1 MPLPSSWGIA
11 RMRILSVDQMRQVEE
26 ASVAAGVPTSAL
38 MENAGVAAARFCS
51 SILRPTAG
59 SRVLALVGPGNN
71 GGDALVAARHLQRWG
86 ARVTA
91 YLVSER
97 PADDPNLAEAARRG
111 VRLIPASG
119 DTQGEALRAELD
131 SCSLALDGVLGTG
144 RARPLEGTIQE
155 VMLALG
161 RARRSGG
168 AMATVAL
175 DVPTGMDA
183 DSGEVDPACPGADHT
198 IALGYPKMGH
208 YRFPGAEVRGELHI
222 VDIGIPPGLDAG
234 ISTELLTDRLVA
246 VGLPQRPTVSHKG
259 TFGHTL
265 AVAGSGRYVG
275 AACLAS
281 EAAARVGS
289 GLVTLA
295 SPECIYPQLA
305 VKLTEVIQHPV
316 FSDVEGRFH
325 VDAAPSIREAASV
338 CSAMVLGCG
347 FGSSPTL
354 VELVRQV
361 LLQHPQPS
369 IPVVVDADG
378 LNNLAK
384 IESWWEAISYPMVLT
399 PHPGEMSTLAGIPV
413 SEVQARREETAL
425 EMAACWGQTVVLKGA
440 YTVIAA
446 SDGRCFI
453 SPFANPALAS
463 GGTGDVLAGMIAGL
477 MAQGAGPVDAACCGV
492 YLHAAVGEELRGA
505 MGDAGV
511 LASDMLPLLPGAMQ
525 KLRKS

>member
-1 MPLPSSWGIA
+1 MK
-11 RMRILSVDQMRQVEE
+11 ILSVDQMRQVEE
-26 ASVAAGVPTSAL
+26 ASVAAGVPVSTL
-38 MENAGVAAARFCS
+38 MENAGLATARFCS
-51 SILRPTAG
+51 SLLSPTAG

-71 GGDALVAARHLQRWG
+71 GGDALVAARHLHRWG

-91 YLVSER
+91 YMVSER

-111 VRLIPASG
+111 VRLVSASDDPDG
-119 DTQGEALRAELD
+119 AVLQSEQE
-131 SCSLALDGVLGTG
+131 SCSLVLDGVLGTG
-144 RARPLEGTIQE
+144 RARPMEGVIQQ

-161 RARRSGG
+161 DARGSRRA
-168 AMATVAL
+168 MVTVAL

-198 IALGYPKMGH
+198 IAFGFPKMGH

-222 VDIGIPPGLDAG
+222 ADIGVPPGLDAG
-234 ISTELLTDRLVA
+234 ISAELLTEQLA
-246 VGLPQRPTVSHKG
+246 AGGLPQRPTLSHKG

-265 AVAGSGRYVG
+265 VVAGSGRYIG

-295 SPECIYPQLA
+295 SPECIYPQVA
-305 VKLTEVIQHPV
+305 AKLTEVIQRPV
-316 FSDVEGRFH
+316 LNDIEGRFH
-325 VDAAPSIREAASV
+325 VDAAPSIREAAAV

-347 FGSSPTL
+347 LGSSPGL
-354 VELVRQV
+354 VQLVKQV
-361 LLQHPQPS
+361 LLQHPQPA
-369 IPVVVDADG
+369 IPAVVDADG

-384 IESWWEAISYPMVLT
+384 IDNWWETVSYPVVLT
-399 PHPGEMSTLAGIPV
+399 PHPGEMATLAGIPV
-413 SEVQARREETAL
+413 SQVQARREDIAL
-425 EMAACWGQTVVLKGA
+425 EMAERWGQTVVLKGA

-446 SDGRCFI
+446 PNGRCTI

-477 MAQGAGPVDAACCGV
+477 LAQGAEPVDAACCGV
-492 YLHAAVGEELRGA
+492 YLHAAVGEELRSA

-511 LASDMLPLLPGAMQ
+511 LASDMLPRLPGAMQ
-525 KLRKS
+525 KLRKP

>member
-1 MPLPSSWGIA
+1 MLWGIA
-11 RMRILSVDQMRQVEE
+11 GMKILSVDQMRQVEE
-26 ASVAAGVPTSAL
+26 ASASAGAGVPASAL
-38 MENAGVAAARFCS
+38 MENAGLAAARFCS
-51 SILRPTAG
+51 SILKPTAS

-71 GGDALVAARHLQRWG
+71 GGDALVAAGHLSRWG

-91 YLVSER
+91 YLVAER
-97 PADDPNLAEAARRG
+97 PAADPNLAEAAKRG
-111 VRLIPASG
+111 VKLVSAADDP
-119 DTQGEALRAELD
+119 ERAAMQVELD
-131 SCSLALDGVLGTG
+131 SCALVLDGVLGTG
-144 RARPLEGTIQE
+144 RARPLDGVMQQ

-161 RARRSGG
+161 RARQSGS
-168 AMATVAL
+168 ALTVVAL

-198 IALGYPKMGH
+198 IAFGYPKMGH
-208 YRFPGAEVRGELHI
+208 YRFPGADVRGELHI
-222 VDIGIPPGLDAG
+222 VDIGIPSGLDSG
-234 ISTELLTDRLVA
+234 IPTELLTEHLA
-246 VGLPQRPTVSHKG
+246 ANALPRRPSISHKG

-265 AVAGSGRYVG
+265 VVAGSGRYVG

-281 EAAARVGS
+281 EAAARAGS

-305 VKLTEVIQHPV
+305 AKLTEVIQRPV
-316 FSDVEGRFH
+316 LSDLEGRFH
-325 VDAAPSIREAASV
+325 VDAAPSIKEAASG
-338 CSAMVLGCG
+338 CSAMLLGCG
-347 FGSSPTL
+347 FGSSPGL
-354 VELVRQV
+354 VELVKQV

-384 IESWWEAISYPMVLT
+384 IDNWWEAITYPMVLT
-399 PHPGEMSTLAGIPV
+399 PHPGEMATLAGISVPQ
-413 SEVQARREETAL
+413 VQARREDLAL
-425 EMAACWGQTVVLKGA
+425 EMAERWGQTVVLKGA

-446 SDGRCFI
+446 PDGRCFI

-477 MAQGAGPVDAACCGV
+477 MAQGAEPVDAACCGV
-492 YLHAAVGEELRGA
+492 YLHAAVGEELRGE

-511 LASDMLPLLPGAMQ
+511 LASDMLPRLPRAMQ
-525 KLRKS
+525 TLRML

>member
-1 MPLPSSWGIA
+1 MPLSWGIA
-11 RMRILSVDQMRQVEE
+11 RMKILSVDQMRRVEE
-26 ASVAAGVPTSAL
+26 ASVAAGVPVSTL
-38 MENAGVAAARFCS
+38 MENAGLAAARFCS
-51 SILRPTAG
+51 SISVPTAG

-97 PADDPNLAEAARRG
+97 SSDDPNLAEAGRRG
-111 VRLIPASG
+111 VKLVTASDDPEG
-119 DTQGEALRAELD
+119 DALRTELD
-131 SCSLALDGVLGTG
+131 SCSIVLDGVLGTG
-144 RARPLEGTIQE
+144 RARPLEGVIQQ
-155 VMLALG
+155 VMLAVG
-161 RARRSGG
+161 RARESGR
-168 AMATVAL
+168 ALTTVVL

-183 DSGEVDPACPGADHT
+183 NSGEVDPACPGADHT
-198 IALGYPKMGH
+198 IAFGYPKMGH
-208 YRFPGAEVRGELHI
+208 YRFPGADSRGELHI
-222 VDIGIPPGLDAG
+222 VDIGIPPGLDSDIPTDLLTAG
-234 ISTELLTDRLVA
+234 IASG
-246 VGLPQRPTVSHKG
+246 GLPERPTVSHKG

-265 AVAGSGRYVG
+265 VVAGSGRYVG

-295 SPECIYPQLA
+295 SPQCIYPQLA
-305 VKLTEVIQHPV
+305 AKLTEAIQHPV
-316 FSDVEGRFH
+316 LSDVEGRFH
-325 VDAAPSIREAASV
+325 VDAAPAIREAVAV

-347 FGSSPTL
+347 FGSSPGL
-354 VELVRQV
+354 VELVKQV

-384 IESWWEAISYPMVLT
+384 IDRWWESISYPMVLT

-413 SEVQARREETAL
+413 SEVQARREEVAL
-425 EMAACWGQTVVLKGA
+425 EMAERWGQTVVLKGA
-440 YTVIAA
+440 YTVIA
-446 SDGRCFI
+446 SPDGRCFI

-463 GGTGDVLAGMIAGL
+463 GGTGDVLAGMTAGL
-477 MAQGAGPVDAACCGV
+477 MAQGAGPVDAACSGV
-492 YLHAAVGEELRGA
+492 YLHAAVGEELRRS

-511 LASDMLPLLPGAMQ
+511 LASDMLPRLPGAMQ